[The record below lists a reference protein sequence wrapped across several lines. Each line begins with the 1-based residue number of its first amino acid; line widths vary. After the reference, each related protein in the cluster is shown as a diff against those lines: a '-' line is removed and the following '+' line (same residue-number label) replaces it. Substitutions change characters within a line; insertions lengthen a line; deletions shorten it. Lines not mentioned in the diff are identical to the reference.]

1 MKRLLIIPAAGPGSR
16 LRSKLPKPLYP
27 VDGRPMID
35 YLLELYSPWVG
46 RFIVVASPAT
56 ADRIEA
62 HCSVQPADI
71 ELAVQPSPTG
81 MLDAILAPHQRV
93 AELEPE
99 SVWVTWCDQIAVHPA
114 TIAEL
119 AASSGD
125 RPEAALILPTVRR
138 RDPYIHLRRDH
149 DGEIVEVLQRR
160 EGDRMPAVGE
170 SDMGLFCLSGVAYR
184 DLLPLFSKWVGPG
197 SGTAERNFLP
207 FIPWLSGR
215 GTVRTFAARS
225 EIEATGVNTPEDA
238 LALERHFRG
247 A

>member
-1 MKRLLIIPAAGPGSR
+1 MKRLLIIPAAGSGSR
-16 LRSKLPKPLYP
+16 LRSELPKPLYA

-35 YLLELYSPWVG
+35 YLLELYSPWVE
-46 RFIVVASPAT
+46 RFIVVASPVAV
-56 ADRIEA
+56 DRIEA
-62 HCSVQPADI
+62 HCSAQPADI

-81 MLDAILAPHQRV
+81 MLDAILAPHERV
-93 AELEPE
+93 VELEPE

-119 AASSGD
+119 AAISSD
-125 RPEAALILPTVRR
+125 NPETALILPTVRQR
-138 RDPYIHLRRDH
+138 HPYIHLGRDQN
-149 DGEIVEVLQRR
+149 GEIAEVLQRR

-170 SDMGLFCLSGVAYR
+170 SDMGLFCLSAASYL
-184 DLLPLFSKWVGPG
+184 DLLPLFSKRAGPG

-215 GTVRTFAARS
+215 GSVRTFAAQS

-238 LALERHFRG
+238 LALERYFRG